1 MKKIIKT
8 LAVVLCLFE
17 LSSCN
22 DSEKKKEP
30 QPQGN
35 LMITEFIQNGFN
47 SALELYNYSEKE
59 IDLGSYRLKLAFED
73 PQYINLSGKLGA
85 KQTYIIAYNSDYVN
99 EEIKNKANLLT
110 DNLFYSGKLQII
122 VENNNKAVDVLG
134 VEGSQYE
141 YCKDRGI
148 VRKQN
153 YLRPTT
159 NFDEYE
165 WIRYPKTTLTNLG
178 NVNNTVTE
186 EELLEYENHA
196 CPGCG
201 SCSGMFTANSM
212 NCVMEVLGIALPG
225 HGSIPAVYAER
236 YRLAKQSGMAIMK
249 LIEKNIKCR
258 DILTKEAFE
267 NALKVDMALG
277 CSTNTMLHL
286 PAIAHEA
293 GVTINIEDANKFS
306 EIVPNLCRLA
316 PAGPHY
322 MEELYFAGGVG
333 AVMKELTKKNLL
345 NTSLLTVTC
354 KKIEDNLKGVINKNP
369 EIIRPIDNPYS
380 PTGGLAVL
388 KGNLATEGC
397 VVKRSAVAKE
407 MLKHSGP
414 ARVYNSEE
422 EANDAILSGQIK
434 DGDIV
439 VIRYEGPKGG
449 PGMREMLTPTANLAG
464 MGLDKTVALITD
476 GRFSGAT
483 RGACIGHVCPEAAM
497 GGLISLVEEGD
508 IIDIDINAYKI
519 ELRVDEK
526 TLEERRKKWVCP
538 EPNVKNG
545 YLARYAK
552 LVSSASKGAIFKD

>member
-186 EELLEYENHA
+186 EELLEGPKIDISVAETSPYISETNSTLGGGGFVTVTVRSYGDGDTTTFNIPTYLGFGSYSSVRYQNVDTRETMSNMTQEWGVPAKNYTNERLRNAKRIQLQSVLNAPLQETFERMLAWVWIDGTLQNFMLVKEGYSDVAFGENESIYKGIYYYDWLYHA
-196 CPGCG
+196 KLY
-201 SCSGMFTANSM
+201 AKRNK
-212 NCVMEVLGIALPG
+212 LKI
-225 HGSIPAVYAER
+225 HG
-236 YRLAKQSGMAIMK
+236 
-249 LIEKNIKCR
+249 EK
-258 DILTKEAFE
+258 DPYWDYT
-267 NALKVDMALG
+267 
-277 CSTNTMLHL
+277 TNT
-286 PAIAHEA
+286 
-293 GVTINIEDANKFS
+293 
-306 EIVPNLCRLA
+306 
-316 PAGPHY
+316 
-322 MEELYFAGGVG
+322 
-333 AVMKELTKKNLL
+333 
-345 NTSLLTVTC
+345 
-354 KKIEDNLKGVINKNP
+354 
-369 EIIRPIDNPYS
+369 
-380 PTGGLAVL
+380 
-388 KGNLATEGC
+388 
-397 VVKRSAVAKE
+397 
-407 MLKHSGP
+407 
-414 ARVYNSEE
+414 
-422 EANDAILSGQIK
+422 
-434 DGDIV
+434 
-439 VIRYEGPKGG
+439 PK
-449 PGMREMLTPTANLAG
+449 
-464 MGLDKTVALITD
+464 
-476 GRFSGAT
+476 S
-483 RGACIGHVCPEAAM
+483 
-497 GGLISLVEEGD
+497 
-508 IIDIDINAYKI
+508 
-519 ELRVDEK
+519 
-526 TLEERRKKWVCP
+526 
-538 EPNVKNG
+538 
-545 YLARYAK
+545 
-552 LVSSASKGAIFKD
+552 